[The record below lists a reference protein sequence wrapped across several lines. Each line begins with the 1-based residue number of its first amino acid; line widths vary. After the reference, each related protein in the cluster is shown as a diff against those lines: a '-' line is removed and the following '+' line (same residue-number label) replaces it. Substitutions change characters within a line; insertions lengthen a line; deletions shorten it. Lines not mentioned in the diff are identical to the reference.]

1 MEHGPSGE
9 IGADTMQRSAQ
20 IMAWHLH
27 EAKRLMGNAEIPEA
41 LADARTLLG
50 WLGAK
55 GGKVSLKM
63 VLNAGPA
70 ALRDKARRDRA
81 VERLVDSCNAVVRK
95 IDNTATLVINPK
107 LAGAK

>member
-70 ALRDKARRDRA
+70 FGRFLQCGRSENRQHG
-81 VERLVDSCNAVVRK
+81 NA
-95 IDNTATLVINPK
+95 
-107 LAGAK
+107 GH